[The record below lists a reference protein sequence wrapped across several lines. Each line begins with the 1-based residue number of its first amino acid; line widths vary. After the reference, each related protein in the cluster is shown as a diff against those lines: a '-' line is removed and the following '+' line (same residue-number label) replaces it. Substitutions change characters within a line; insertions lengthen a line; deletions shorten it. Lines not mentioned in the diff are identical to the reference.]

1 MSYYTDYI
9 IECDQLAFN
18 RILNEWKEKRGECE
32 TELPI
37 PDYVWENI
45 KKESSERQED
55 VDNEQRYMMYF
66 CVNHGPYSVD
76 VLNWLFVNLGLDE
89 RHFLLR
95 VKSEND
101 DVWRNHGTMNSN
113 GGYKDLEY
121 DEETGKEIM
130 ESVPDGW
137 SKYEY
142 CCITIDPRI
151 WKLADVD
158 YTSDCVKTRNVTEE
172 LLQEIVSRLDEIE
185 ETLVDLQE
193 CITNR

>member
-1 MSYYTDYI
+1 MGFYTDFI
-9 IECDQLAFN
+9 IECDQLAFD
-18 RILNEWKEKRGECE
+18 RMLNEWKEKRGEYE
-32 TELPI
+32 TELPR
-37 PDYVWENI
+37 PDYVWRNSKIDSTDE
-45 KKESSERQED
+45 KRETVY
-55 VDNEQRYMMYF
+55 VDRYLMYF
-66 CVNHGPYSVD
+66 IINHGPYAGDVNSWLCVD
-76 VLNWLFVNLGLDE
+76 LGLDE